1 MANTECPLGVKKGQ
15 GYSVCFRSEADT
27 FNQGRY
33 VPASSCSSSPRSV
46 SETVSGA
53 GVNSVPPSFQH
64 GLLLTRA
71 LLREPIIAPLEAM
84 NLVGRGGQCYFV
96 RCEVVGLI
104 APLPEAAFAC
114 NKVRGCVGQ
123 YAERCPPD
131 YRQFFFQCGTT
142 VGSMAAEA
150 CHLEGNLRAQYAIT
164 RQGSRDG
171 NLCGYTWFVIT
182 CLTK

>member
-1 MANTECPLGVKKGQ
+1 MKP
-15 GYSVCFRSEADT
+15 T